1 MPKHEGGGVTS
12 FGNRVDT
19 ENPKAKV
26 SGARPSG
33 GPKGRPRS
41 GRPVSSNP
49 QAAAKAGMDQAKN
62 PGQHNI

>member
-1 MPKHEGGGVTS
+1 MPKHTGGGVTS

-19 ENPKAKV
+19 ENPKVRV

-41 GRPVSSNP
+41 GRPAPSNP
-49 QAAAKAGMDQAKN
+49 QAAARFGEEQAKN